1 MTLPRHKQVPDE
13 PGKNDR
19 VIRAPYNF
27 VPLPEAVFVVDPTTL
42 PTHDCYHSDRH
53 TGYIDLDIQT
63 ETLLYTRCAYP
74 PEFADKEVSRT
85 PQRQAFFHH
94 GDPKVPFIPGS
105 SVRGMIRTLV
115 EIIGFG
121 KMTHVSDER
130 LIYRAVGD
138 TTSLGQ
144 MYRSKLLGTGNPLP
158 YPSAN
163 LKGGYLRKL
172 GTDWYIAPAIE
183 HHGESFVHTREYPPF
198 AGQRGEKGKYDEAD
212 LVGVFVKPPMARRE
226 KRSPGS
232 NRPSL
237 CLADVPPTDIRKR
250 REDTE
255 PLEAGWFSGVLV
267 RSGHMRGKH
276 MHCVMYEED
285 PDNKKWIRIPR
296 DLWELYERDIKIS
309 RGIPCREIKN
319 EGDPLFYLTEPTLST
334 AANPCRLVFFGPTMM
349 FRIPYDHG
357 VQAFIPEFLRNNE
370 EVDLAEA
377 IFGTTER
384 KGRVRFED
392 ACFVRVDG
400 GVSPLLD
407 SGFAGTLVPKILSS
421 PKPTSFQNYLVQ
433 PIDPGDRRK
442 LCHYEEPWVKNRQP
456 GKAPVSP
463 SQGTVIRGH
472 KLYWNKQADEES
484 VTENPTDV
492 QRDANGLT
500 GDTQHTVIRPVRNG
514 CHFAGKI
521 HFENLS
527 GWELGVLLAALKL
540 KDQDSRHQLGMG
552 KPYGMGRLK
561 IDWRLYL
568 IDFKERY
575 SALATSAIPDVTEK
589 AVQYHKDFEEALRR
603 HYEEKCAGP
612 PVGSIWQIPRLEA
625 LALLLDKNGPPTK
638 ESSYTPLQPPEPW
651 RNRFVLP
658 TAHQVMG
665 FAEPGQALE
674 TASAQGR
681 VLPMGRITKGA
692 KVECVVLEEKT
703 KKGGW
708 RFQVKNSESVGT
720 LHPKSPIPPDLKPG
734 CEVRLLVFS
743 DDPKNMVFKWESE

>member
-1 MTLPRHKQVPDE
+1 MTLPRHKRVPDE

-19 VIRAPYNF
+19 VMRAPYNF
-27 VPLPEAVFVVDPTTL
+27 VPLPEAVLTVDPAAL
-42 PTHDCYHSDRH
+42 PTHDCYHGDH
-53 TGYIDLDIQT
+53 CTGHIDLHIET

-74 PEFADKEVSRT
+74 PEFADQEVHRT

-94 GDPKVPFIPGS
+94 GDPKHPFIPGS
-105 SVRGMIRTLV
+105 SLRGMIRTLV

-121 KMTHVSDER
+121 KMTHVYDER

-144 MYRSKLLGTGNPLP
+144 MYRKKLLGTGNPLP
-158 YPSAN
+158 YPSKN
-163 LKGGYLRKL
+163 LKGGYLRKE
-172 GTDWYIAPAIE
+172 GTDWYIAPAME
-183 HHGESFVHTREYPPF
+183 RDGESFVHTRKYPSF
-198 AGQRGEKGKYDEAD
+198 AGPHQEGRNFDKSDIISVW
-212 LVGVFVKPPMARRE
+212 LRPPTTRRE
-226 KRSPGS
+226 KGSSGS

-237 CLADVPPTDIRKR
+237 CLADVPDSDIDR
-250 REDTE
+250 REDGE
-255 PLEAGWFSGVLV
+255 PPEAGWVSGVLV

-276 MHCVMYEED
+276 MHCVIYEEN
-285 PDNKKWIRIPR
+285 PDNKKWIQIPR
-296 DLWELYERDIKIS
+296 DLWELYERDIKTS
-309 RGIPCREIKN
+309 RGIPCRELKN

-334 AANPCRLVFFGPTMM
+334 AVNPCGLVFFGPTMM

-357 VQAFIPEFLRNNE
+357 IQAFIPEFIRNNE
-370 EVDLAEA
+370 EVDLAES

-392 ACFVRVDG
+392 ASFVRVSG
-400 GVSPLLD
+400 EGSPFLD
-407 SGFAGTLVPKILSS
+407 NDFAGTIVPKILSS

-442 LCHYEEPWVKNRQP
+442 LCHYQEPWAGNRRP

-484 VTENPTDV
+484 VAENPTEV
-492 QRDANGLT
+492 QRDSNGLT

-527 GWELGVLLAALKL
+527 DRELGVLLAALKL
-540 KDQDSRHQLGMG
+540 RDQDSRHRLGMG

-568 IDFKERY
+568 VDRKERY
-575 SALATSAIPDVTEK
+575 SGLATSAIPDVTEK
-589 AVQYHKDFEEALRR
+589 AAQYHKDFEGALKR

-612 PVGSIWQIPRLEA
+612 TVGSIWQIPRLEA
-625 LALLLDKNGPPTK
+625 LALLLDKKGPPTK
-638 ESSYTPLQPPEPW
+638 KSNYTPLQPAEPW

-658 TAHQVMG
+658 TPHQAMG
-665 FAEPGQALE
+665 VAEHGQGLGIM
-674 TASAQGR
+674 SANPIGR
-681 VLPMGRITKGA
+681 VAKGA
-692 KVECVVLEEKT
+692 KVECVVLEQKT

-708 RFQVKNSESVGT
+708 RFQVKNSDSVGT
-720 LHPKSPIPPDLKPG
+720 LHPMSPDPPDLKPG
-734 CEVRLLVFS
+734 CEVQLLVFS
-743 DDPKNMVFKWESE
+743 DDPKNMIFKWESENG